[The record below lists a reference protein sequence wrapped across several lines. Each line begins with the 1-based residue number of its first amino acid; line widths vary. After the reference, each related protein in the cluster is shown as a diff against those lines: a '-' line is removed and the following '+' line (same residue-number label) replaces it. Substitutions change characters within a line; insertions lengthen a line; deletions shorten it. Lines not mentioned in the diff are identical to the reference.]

1 MEKFFDNMIYVKKL
15 ENGMELHARQAL
27 GHNHGTKLE
36 GYFDVEFYLNDSNVT
51 DDVCEALSMK
61 KDELHA
67 LSISEIRELTE
78 DLA

>member
-1 MEKFFDNMIYVKKL
+1 MENFFDNTIYVKKL
-15 ENGMELHARQAL
+15 RNGMELHARQAF
-27 GHNHGTKLE
+27 GRTHVTKLE

-51 DDVCEALSMK
+51 DYACKILGIK

-67 LSISEIRELTE
+67 LTVGDIKGLTE